1 MSATTTT
8 VSDARRDFAHIFNRV
23 AYGLERV
30 IIERHGKGRV
40 AVVPIED
47 LQILELVEDK
57 LDLLAAEAA
66 LKEAEEQG
74 SLTWRELRE
83 EIGL

>member
-23 AYGLERV
+23 AYGRERV
-30 IIERHGKGRV
+30 VIERHGKGRV

-47 LQILELVEDK
+47 LAILELVEDR
-57 LDLLAAEAA
+57 LDLLAADAA

-74 SLTWRELRE
+74 SVAWQELSE
-83 EIGL
+83 EVGR

>member
-1 MSATTTT
+1 MPATTTS
-8 VSDARRDFAHIFNRV
+8 VSDAWRDFAQIFDRV
-23 AYGLERV
+23 AYGRERV
-30 IIERHGKGRV
+30 IFDRQGKGRV

-47 LQILELVEDK
+47 LEILELVEDK
-57 LDLLAAEAA
+57 LDLLAVKAA

-74 SLTWRELRE
+74 TQTWRELRK

>member
-8 VSDARRDFAHIFNRV
+8 VSDARRDFADIFNRV
-23 AYGLERV
+23 AYGRERV

-47 LQILELVEDK
+47 LAVLELVEDR
-57 LDLLAAEAA
+57 LDLLAADAA
-66 LKEAEEQG
+66 LKEAEQQG
-74 SLTWRELRE
+74 SVAWQELRE
-83 EIGL
+83 EVER